1 MAKRIF
7 VARQCGGGGEP
18 LSATTDLDGGEQHAV
33 PRAGRG
39 GGEDFFLPLPMF
51 SHRYFPFQLFT
62 LAFIV
67 AMFFPRVLPE
77 GMFPDGLT
85 YASIARNM
93 AEGRG
98 SFWSPYFSS
107 SFWIPFQGH
116 QYEFYGHPT
125 LCMGLLS
132 LLFRVVGDHWFVEKF
147 YCILVWFATV
157 WLVMRLWQSAGR
169 DKQLWWLPVWTWY
182 MMPIVLWSYPNLVLD
197 NTMAVFSI
205 LAALFILKSIKN
217 EKILMLH
224 PETIGRGGKNEGIS
238 YILSF
243 IISGLLLH
251 LAFLTKGPVGL
262 FPLAIP
268 VIYRLFYRDKISLQ
282 NAVFRSL
289 ILGISC
295 FGTLALW
302 YFYAPARAFWLKY
315 FNTQLVSSISDNDQ
329 TEAYTWLDY
338 LYIPKEILVQSVAFL
353 IVGLVLFVF
362 SKVKKTAFQFEHEA
376 TKKAAFFT
384 TIGLSG
390 SLPMMVSHKAS
401 SYFLLPALPF
411 FVVGF
416 CLWLEPTVAIWV
428 EKFALS
434 PTKSLRANRFVGV
447 VAVSVLLYCTAQ
459 IGRVGREQNL
469 IHDAK
474 ILRGGIPLDVKIA
487 VSDSMMKHFNYHGY
501 FQRYNRWELTK
512 PSDSTAHFFIDETG
526 VSRPTELDSV
536 VRVWGFKKVD
546 IEGLERFIVYKR
558 GNLVKN

>member
-1 MAKRIF
+1 
-7 VARQCGGGGEP
+7 
-18 LSATTDLDGGEQHAV
+18 
-33 PRAGRG
+33 
-39 GGEDFFLPLPMF
+39 MF
-51 SHRYFPFQLFT
+51 SRRHFPFQLFT
-62 LAFIV
+62 LAFIA

-98 SFWSPYFSS
+98 GFWSPYFSS
-107 SFWIPFQGH
+107 SFWIPFQGN

-147 YCILVWFATV
+147 YCILVWLVSV
-157 WLVMRLWQSAGR
+157 WLVIKLWQSVAQE
-169 DKQLWWLPVWTWY
+169 KQLWWLPVWTWY
-182 MMPIVLWSYPNLVLD
+182 MMPAVLWSYPNLVLD

-205 LAALFILKSIKN
+205 LAGLILISDFRFQISDFQHPFRSVNVKLGHL
-217 EKILMLH
+217 ILCGV
-224 PETIGRGGKNEGIS
+224 I
-238 YILSF
+238 
-243 IISGLLLH
+243 LH

-268 VIYRLFYRDKISLQ
+268 VIYWLFYRDKTSLQ
-282 NAVFRSL
+282 NALFQSV
-289 ILGISC
+289 IISITC
-295 FGTLALW
+295 FSTLALW
-302 YFYAPARAFWLKY
+302 YFYAPAKAFWVKY
-315 FNTQLVSSISDNDQ
+315 FNVQLVSSIGKNDQ

-338 LYIPKEILVQSVAFL
+338 LYIPKEIVVQFVAFL
-353 IVGLVLFVF
+353 IAGLVLFIF
-362 SKVKKTAFQFEHEA
+362 SKWRKTAFHFEKEA
-376 TKKAAFFT
+376 TKKAVFFI

-390 SLPMMVSHKAS
+390 SLPMMISHKAS

-411 FVVGF
+411 FVVGA

-434 PTKSLRANRFVGV
+434 PAKILSTNRFVGV
-447 VAVSVLLYCTAQ
+447 VAICVILYCMAQ
-459 IGRVGREQNL
+459 IGRVGREKNI
-469 IHDAK
+469 IHDVK
-474 ILRGGIPLDVKIA
+474 ILRGGIPLDMKIA

-512 PSDSTAHFFIDETG
+512 PSDRKANFFIDETG

-536 VRVWGFKKVD
+536 VQVWGFKKVK
-546 IEGLERFIVYKR
+546 IEGLESFIVYKR
-558 GNLVKN
+558 

>member
-1 MAKRIF
+1 MNDTACAVKQSLKALTMGFFYVFIF
-7 VARQCGGGGEP
+7 YLC
-18 LSATTDLDGGEQHAV
+18 
-33 PRAGRG
+33 
-39 GGEDFFLPLPMF
+39 PMF
-51 SHRYFPFQLFT
+51 SRRHFPFQLFT
-62 LAFIV
+62 LAFIA

-98 SFWSPYFSS
+98 GFWSPYFSS
-107 SFWIPFQGH
+107 SFWIPFQGN

-147 YCILVWFATV
+147 YCILVWLVSV
-157 WLVMRLWQSAGR
+157 WLVIILWKSVGQS
-169 DKQLWWLPVWTWY
+169 KQLWWLPVLTWY
-182 MMPIVLWSYPNLVLD
+182 MMPAVLWSYPNLVLD
-197 NTMAVFSI
+197 NTMAVFSL
-205 LAALFILKSIKN
+205 LAALTWISGFGFRVSEGSRNPKSEIRNSILV
-217 EKILMLH
+217 
-224 PETIGRGGKNEGIS
+224 
-238 YILSF
+238 
-243 IISGLLLH
+243 GLLLH

-268 VIYRLFYRDKISLQ
+268 VIYALFYRDKISFQ
-282 NAVFRSL
+282 NAVFQSL
-289 ILGISC
+289 IIGFSC

-302 YFYAPARAFWLKY
+302 YFYAPAKAFWVKY
-315 FNTQLVSSISDNDQ
+315 FNIQLMSSISETDQ
-329 TEAYTWLDY
+329 TEDYTWLNY

-353 IVGLVLFVF
+353 IVGLVLFTF
-362 SKVKKTAFQFEHEA
+362 SKIKHTAFHFENEA
-376 TKKAAFFT
+376 TKKAVFFT

-390 SLPMMVSHKAS
+390 SLPMMISHKAS

-416 CLWLEPTVAIWV
+416 CLFLEPTVSIWV

-434 PTKSLRANRFVGV
+434 PAKSLRTNRFVGV
-447 VAVSVLLYCTAQ
+447 VVIGVILYCMAQ
-459 IGRVGREQNL
+459 IGRVGREQNI
-469 IHDAK
+469 IHDVK
-474 ILRGGIPLDVKIA
+474 ILRGGISMDSKVA

-512 PSDSTAHFFIDETG
+512 PNDSTAHFFIDEMG

-536 VRVWGFKKVD
+536 VRIWGFKKVD
-546 IEGLERFIVYKR
+546 FEGLESFIIYKR
-558 GNLVKN
+558 

>member
-1 MAKRIF
+1 
-7 VARQCGGGGEP
+7 
-18 LSATTDLDGGEQHAV
+18 
-33 PRAGRG
+33 
-39 GGEDFFLPLPMF
+39 MF
-51 SHRYFPFQLFT
+51 SRRHFPFQLFT
-62 LAFIV
+62 LAFIA

-98 SFWSPYFSS
+98 GFWSPYFSS
-107 SFWIPFQGH
+107 SFWIPFQGS

-132 LLFRVVGDHWFVEKF
+132 LLFRAFGDHWFVEKF
-147 YCILVWFATV
+147 YCILIWLLSV
-157 WLVMRLWQSAGR
+157 WLVIRLWQSVGR

-182 MMPIVLWSYPNLVLD
+182 MMPAVLWSYPNLVLD

-205 LAALFILKSIKN
+205 LAGLFILKGVKN
-217 EKILMLH
+217 EKIL
-224 PETIGRGGKNEGIS
+224 RGGKNENIPN
-238 YILSF
+238 ILCF
-243 IISGLLLH
+243 IVSGLMLH

-268 VIYRLFYRDKISLQ
+268 VIYGLFYRDKISLQ
-282 NAVFRSL
+282 KAVFQSFIIGL
-289 ILGISC
+289 TC

-302 YFYAPARAFWLKY
+302 YFYAPAKAFWVKY
-315 FNTQLVSSISDNDQ
+315 FNVQLVSSISENDQ
-329 TEAYTWLDY
+329 TETYTWFDY
-338 LYIPKEILVQSVAFL
+338 LYIPKELLVQSVAFL

-362 SKVKKTAFQFEHEA
+362 SKVKHTAFHFEDEA
-376 TKKAAFFT
+376 TKRAAFFT
-384 TIGLSG
+384 VIGLSG
-390 SLPMMVSHKAS
+390 SLPMMISHKAS

-416 CLWLEPTVAIWV
+416 CLWLEPTVSVWV
-428 EKFALS
+428 ERFHLS
-434 PTKSLRANRFVGV
+434 QRNSLTINRFLGV
-447 VAVSVLLYCTAQ
+447 VAVSVVLYCVAQ

-469 IHDAK
+469 IHDVK
-474 ILRGGIPLDVKIA
+474 ILMAHPEIIGRGGIPLNEKIA

-512 PSDSTAHFFIDETG
+512 ARDTTAHFFIDEKG

-536 VRVWGFKKVD
+536 VRVWGFKKVE
-546 IEGLERFIVYKR
+546 IEGLETFIVYERFKPTPATPIYYPPPPR
-558 GNLVKN
+558 KKI